1 MKRIDWLT
9 FRSLLGPFI
18 MSFAIILFILVIQFM
33 SLYMNEI
40 FGKGLGGEIL
50 LKLFYYAG
58 GRLAITAMPVAILA
72 AALMTFGS
80 MGENNELAAMKSCGI
95 SLLKIMRASVVFA
108 ILLTGAS
115 LWFSLDT
122 VPRANLKFF
131 SLLYDVQRKKP
142 NVAIQPGYFY
152 SDIDGY
158 VIRCSDKNDET
169 GTLYD
174 VLIYNHSANRGNVDV
189 IIADSAISGMDG
201 NVMKMVLY
209 KGSRHEEY
217 KGESGEPESYPL
229 GRTYFD
235 SLYYRFDL
243 SGFDLD
249 RTDESQFRH
258 QITLPYRQ
266 LVSALDSLVEINES
280 YTKKSFEQIGR
291 YNFVDTAFQ
300 EYFRDT
306 SQNNTYPI
314 LESMSLE
321 PGEDM
326 AYCFPKNTPSDLYNR
341 ALVSMRAVKSYTEF
355 MVKKKEDQDKI
366 DRNYN
371 YEFHLRYALPFNGL
385 LFMFIGIA
393 LGAIIRKGG
402 LGFPSLISITLF
414 MIFYIL
420 TTYGKKFAKEGVLD
434 PWAGAWLSVMIFT
447 PVAIYFTYQA
457 TTDSK
462 LLDESLRMRIRDQI
476 QHLFYQLRYSLNI
489 FRRPSVPKP
498 PDTDD

>member
-9 FRSLLGPFI
+9 LRSFIGPFV

-40 FGKGLGGEIL
+40 FGKGLGAEVL

-72 AALMTFGS
+72 AALMTFGN
-80 MGENNELAAMKSCGI
+80 MGENNELASMKSCGI
-95 SLLKIMRASVVFA
+95 SLLKIMRACVVFG

-158 VIRCSDKNDET
+158 VIRCSDKNNAT

-174 VLIYNHSANRGNVDV
+174 VLIYNHTDNRGNVDV

-217 KGESGEPESYPL
+217 KGKSGEPESYPL

-266 LVSALDSLVEINES
+266 LVSALDSLVRLDEAYEE
-280 YTKKSFEQIGR
+280 KSFEQIAR
-291 YNFVDTAFQ
+291 YNFVDTAFL
-300 EYFRDT
+300 EIWRDT
-306 SQNNTYPI
+306 TTKNPPPAV
-314 LESMSLE
+314 ESFTLE
-321 PGEDM
+321 PGDEL
-326 AYCFPKNTPSDLYNR
+326 AYCFPASTPSDLYNR
-341 ALVSMRAVKSYTEF
+341 ALVSMRGVKSYTEF
-355 MVKKKEDQDKI
+355 MVKKKDDQDKV
-366 DRNYN
+366 DRNYQ

-385 LFMFIGIA
+385 LFMLIGVA

-402 LGFPSLISITLF
+402 LGFPSLISIVLF

-434 PWAGAWLSVMIFT
+434 PWAGAWLSVIVFT
-447 PVAIYFTYQA
+447 PVAIYLTYQA

-462 LLDESLRMRIRDQI
+462 LLDESIRMRIRDQI
-476 QHLFYQLRYSLNI
+476 SHLWQRLKERFLSARKSEST
-489 FRRPSVPKP
+489 PGKG
-498 PDTDD
+498 D

>member
-9 FRSLLGPFI
+9 LRSLIGPFI

-40 FGKGLGGEIL
+40 FGKGLGGEVL

-58 GRLAITAMPVAILA
+58 GRLAITALPVAILA
-72 AALMTFGS
+72 AALMTFGN

-95 SLLKIMRASVVFA
+95 SLLKIMRASVVFG
-108 ILLTGAS
+108 ILLTGLS

-142 NVAIQPGYFY
+142 NVAIQPGHFY

-158 VIRCSDKNDET
+158 VIRATDKNDET

-174 VLIYNHSANRGNVDV
+174 VLIYNHTDNRGNVDV

-201 NVMKMVLY
+201 NVMKMILY

-217 KGESGEPESYPL
+217 KNESGEPESYPL

-258 QITLPYRQ
+258 QITLPYPM
-266 LVSALDSLVEINES
+266 LVAALDSLVELEKS
-280 YTKKSFEQIGR
+280 YTEKSFEQIAR
-291 YNFVDTAFQ
+291 YNFVDTSFLD
-300 EYFRDT
+300 YYRDT
-306 SQNNTYPI
+306 TGESKYEI
-314 LESMSLE
+314 LESMTLE
-321 PGEDM
+321 PEDNL
-326 AYCFPKNTPSDLYNR
+326 ATCFPNNTPTDLYNR

-355 MVKKKEDQDKI
+355 MVKKKDDQDQVN
-366 DRNYN
+366 RNYN

-385 LFMFIGIA
+385 LFMLIGVA

-420 TTYGKKFAKEGVLD
+420 TTYGKKFAKEGVLE

-447 PVAIYFTYQA
+447 PVALYLTYQA

-462 LLDESLRMRIRDQI
+462 LLDESLRMRLKEQIIHFLKSIRQ
-476 QHLFYQLRYSLNI
+476 R
-489 FRRPSVPKP
+489 KP
-498 PDTDD
+498 IDH